1 MHRTPSARTRTA
13 RRRRLAVAVAVAV
26 GLLLAGCRGGSG
38 DGGGAGAGSPG
49 AVTGREPIL
58 LGAVASLTG
67 PGALPD
73 ASAAAAAVFAAVNDD
88 GGVRG
93 RPVTYRVV
101 DDRSD
106 AEEATVVAARLVAD
120 PALVALVGGGSVV
133 DCRMNAGLYR
143 ERRLPN
149 LGGTL
154 FCGSDAPTVA
164 ALNAGPFVGALSIMT
179 HLVERLGVT
188 NLCVAGRDDDT
199 LARLRDVYVPLWQ
212 HGTGRS
218 ARILAAGPTE
228 DVAAVVRRTTE
239 ASCDGVVAAFGL
251 ADVVAFGRA
260 AADAGLHGRVRFA
273 MLGTV
278 ATPEVLA
285 GLGATGEGW
294 VSAADF
300 LPVGS
305 ARSDDLTAFTQ
316 LMKKAGIEPT
326 PVAQSGYL
334 AARAVLSVLDAMQDD
349 VTRDS
354 FRVALASLSYE
365 SELLGRPARWVPF
378 EGAAQLNTSV
388 RILQVRDGTF
398 RSVSDWMH
406 WPPAS

>member
-1 MHRTPSARTRTA
+1 MHRIPPTRTRTT
-13 RRRRLAVAVAVAV
+13 RRRRLAVVAVVA
-26 GLLLAGCRGGSG
+26 GLLLAGCRGGTDG
-38 DGGGAGAGSPG
+38 DDGAGAGSPG
-49 AVTGREPIL
+49 EVTGREPIL
-58 LGAVASLTG
+58 LAAVASLTG
-67 PGALPD
+67 PAALPD
-73 ASAAAAAVFAAVNDD
+73 ATAAAAAVFTAVNDD

-106 AEEATVVAARLVAD
+106 PEEATVAAARLVAD
-120 PALVALVGGGSVV
+120 PALVALVGGGSSV
-133 DCRMNAGLYR
+133 DCRMNAGLYS

-164 ALNAGPFVGALSIMT
+164 ALNTGPFVGSLSIMS
-179 HLVERLGVT
+179 HLVGQLGVT

-212 HGTGRS
+212 HSTGRS
-218 ARILAAGPTE
+218 ARLIAAGPGE
-228 DVAAVVRRTTE
+228 DVAAVVRRTAE
-239 ASCDGVVAAFGL
+239 AGCDGVVAAFGP

-260 AADAGLHGRVRFA
+260 AADAGLTGRVRFA

-278 ATPEVLA
+278 ATPAVLA
-285 GLGATGEGW
+285 DLGAAGEGW

-305 ARSDDLTAFTQ
+305 GRSDDLAAFTQ

-354 FRVALASLSYE
+354 FRAALASLSYE

-398 RSVSDWMH
+398 RAVSDWVH
-406 WPPAS
+406 WPPGS

>member
-1 MHRTPSARTRTA
+1 
-13 RRRRLAVAVAVAV
+13 
-26 GLLLAGCRGGSG
+26 
-38 DGGGAGAGSPG
+38 
-49 AVTGREPIL
+49 VTGREPIV

-93 RPVTYRVV
+93 HPVTYRVV

-106 AEEATVVAARLVAD
+106 PEEATAAAAGLVAD

-164 ALNAGPFVGALSIMT
+164 ALNAGPFIGALATMS
-179 HLVERLGVT
+179 HLVDKLAVT
-188 NLCVAGRDDDT
+188 NLCVAGRDDET
-199 LARLRDVYVPLWQ
+199 LARLREVYLPLWR
-212 HGTGRS
+212 HATGKAAPQVIVSGRDDDLAS
-218 ARILAAGPTE
+218 AVQRTAQAG
-228 DVAAVVRRTTE
+228 
-239 ASCDGVVAAFGL
+239 CDGVVLAHGP
-251 ADVVAFGRA
+251 ADVVAFAGR

-273 MLGTV
+273 LLSTT
-278 ATPEVLA
+278 ATSAVLA
-285 GLGATGEGW
+285 ELGSAGEGW
-294 VSAADF
+294 ISAGEF
-300 LPVGS
+300 LPPGS
-305 ARSDDLTAFTQ
+305 SRSDDLAAFTR
-316 LMKKAGIEPT
+316 LMDKAGIEPS
-326 PVAQSGYL
+326 PAAQSGYL
-334 AARAVLSVLDAMQDD
+334 AAESVLSVLEAMEDD

-354 FRVALASLSYE
+354 FRVALASLRYE
-365 SELLGRPARWVPF
+365 SDLLGRPARWVPF

-388 RILQVRDGTF
+388 RIVQVRDGAF
-398 RSVSDWMH
+398 RPVSDWMH
-406 WPPAS
+406 WPPAG